1 MWLSPSVLI
10 CFKADR
16 LSKKNCAWEN
26 NQAANL
32 SPTVSDSLWN
42 RYGFKGPHTGIPF
55 WADSEGG
62 KDEEL
67 GGSGGGGRVKL
78 FIDLKYFSFSENCNN
93 WKFIHRSTSN
103 PNIDFQQKVSLNV
116 IALQAFSCTRYTLCR
131 TEICSNKKSRK
142 EIKEK
147 ALLTIEWKAFWF
159 SSRMKRVF
167 RCFNDGGDCL
177 CI

>member
-1 MWLSPSVLI
+1 MLEKTTKPLI
-10 CFKADR
+10 YHPRWAIVYETDMA
-16 LSKKNCAWEN
+16 SKGRILE
-26 NQAANL
+26 
-32 SPTVSDSLWN
+32 
-42 RYGFKGPHTGIPF
+42 FH
-55 WADSEGG
+55 SEQILRV
-62 KDEEL
+62 ERMRSW

-78 FIDLKYFSFSENCNN
+78 FIDLKYFSFSENRNN

-167 RCFNDGGDCL
+167 RCSNDGGDCL